1 MLNTKD
7 VITNWYS
14 KILLREPDSE
24 GLKYFTHLLDT
35 KSISENEFVS
45 ILKNSEEFKIVEKNK
60 NDFNINFFEKKHFSQ
75 HGEDGILDFIF
86 RRIGTTNQFL
96 VEIGLE
102 DGSECNSRY
111 FLENG
116 WNGIL
121 LDNFSYSTNISWSD
135 PVSKSKRL
143 EFKQKNFSI
152 PKKISTFLQN
162 EFVTMENI
170 NKIFH
175 K

>member
-1 MLNTKD
+1 MRKPKRNIYLIGMMGTGKSTVARTLAD
-7 VITNWYS
+7 HFHS
-14 KILLREPDSE
+14 DC
-24 GLKYFTHLLDT
+24 LDT
-35 KSISENEFVS
+35 DK
-45 ILKNSEEFKIVEKNK
+45 LVEQSAGMSVR
-60 NDFNINFFEKKHFSQ
+60 DIFSQ